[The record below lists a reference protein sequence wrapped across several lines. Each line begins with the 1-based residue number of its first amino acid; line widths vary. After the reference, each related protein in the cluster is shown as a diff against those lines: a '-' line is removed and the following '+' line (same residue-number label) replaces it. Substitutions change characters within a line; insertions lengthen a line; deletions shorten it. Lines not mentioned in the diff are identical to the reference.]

1 MITNPLAMTTL
12 VPQLAS
18 VQLDIDVTVA
28 IQFVT
33 FAVFLVAMRA
43 LIIND
48 YMRVRDARAEGTS
61 GAEDEATELAE
72 QATTLRAKYEAEMT
86 QARREAMEVRESLR
100 NQGVAEQQDIHAEV
114 RDELGG
120 KLAEERTRIAAL
132 VAAAEAEIEAR
143 ASDLAAQMVEKVLPE
158 A

>member
-1 MITNPLAMTTL
+1 MMNPVAMTAL

-61 GAEDEATELAE
+61 GAEDEATELAT
-72 QATTLRAKYEAEMT
+72 QATALRERYEGEMNQT
-86 QARREAMEVRESLR
+86 RREAMEVRESLR
-100 NQGVAEQQDIHAEV
+100 NQGVVEQQDIHGEV
-114 RDELGG
+114 REELAG
-120 KLAEERTRIAAL
+120 KLAEERARIAKL
-132 VAAAEAEIEAR
+132 VADAEAEIEAR
-143 ASDLAAQMVEKVLPE
+143 ASDLASQMVEKVLPE